1 MTGLGICPLESAARA
16 EVSGA
21 EGSGKLLVIPRP
33 AGAKFSP
40 VRIAVEGRA
49 LRFPVPLVKSKRR
62 RLTMKKL
69 ILVSVL
75 GVMSIPGVVRAQSA
89 FDGTWKIDLTSATP
103 SDKPDVF
110 ILQGGMYECKTCNPP
125 FKVKADG
132 ADQAISGSPYIDTVA
147 IKVLSDHAIE
157 ETDKKGGNV
166 VSTSTATV
174 SADGKTV
181 TFSFT
186 DSSNT
191 NGGPPVEGK
200 GMATLV
206 SSGPTGSHAV
216 SGSWRMSKMES
227 LSDNGT
233 VWSYKVSGKE
243 IAMSTPTGQS
253 YTANLDGTD
262 APMKGDP
269 GVTSVSVRM
278 IGSDTLEETDKR
290 DGKVISVSR
299 MTVSADGKR
308 ARISF
313 EDKQQN
319 RTSAINA
326 TKQ

>member
-1 MTGLGICPLESAARA
+1 VDANGAV
-16 EVSGA
+16 EVSGV
-21 EGSGKLLVIPRP
+21 EGGGKQLVIPWPQAQNSPLFELLLR
-33 AGAKFSP
+33 AAHYGSP
-40 VRIAVEGRA
+40 VP
-49 LRFPVPLVKSKRR
+49 FNQSKRR
-62 RLTMKKL
+62 RVTMKKL

-75 GVMSIPGVVRAQSA
+75 GVVSIPGVVRAQGA
-89 FDGTWKIDLTSATP
+89 FDGTWKVDLSSATP

-132 ADQAISGSPYIDTVA
+132 TDQAISGSPYIDTVA

-174 SADGKTV
+174 SADGRTV
-181 TFSFT
+181 TYSFT

-200 GMATLV
+200 AMATLV
-206 SSGPTGSHAV
+206 SSGPAGSHPV
-216 SGSWRMSKMES
+216 SGSWRLAKMES
-227 LSDNGT
+227 LSDNGA
-233 VWSYKVSGKE
+233 VWSYKVSGNE
-243 IAMSTPTGQS
+243 ITMSSPTGQS
-253 YTANLDGTD
+253 YTAKLDGSD

-269 GVTSVSVRM
+269 GITSVSVRM

-290 DGKVISVSR
+290 NGQVISVSR
-299 MTVSADGKR
+299 MTVSTDGKR

>member
-1 MTGLGICPLESAARA
+1 M
-16 EVSGA
+16 
-21 EGSGKLLVIPRP
+21 
-33 AGAKFSP
+33 
-40 VRIAVEGRA
+40 
-49 LRFPVPLVKSKRR
+49 
-62 RLTMKKL
+62 MKKL

-75 GVMSIPGVVRAQSA
+75 GVVSIPGMARAQSA
-89 FDGTWKIDLTSATP
+89 FDGTWKVDLASATP

-132 ADQAISGSPYIDTVA
+132 TDQAISGSPYIDTVA

-157 ETDKKGGNV
+157 ETDKKGGTV
-166 VSTSTATV
+166 VTTSTATV
-174 SADGKTV
+174 SADGRTV
-181 TFSFT
+181 TYSFT

-200 GMATLV
+200 GTAALV
-206 SSGPTGSHAV
+206 SKGPAGSHPI
-216 SGSWRMSKMES
+216 SGSWRLSKLES

-233 VWSYKVSGKE
+233 VWTYKVSGKE
-243 IAMSTPTGQS
+243 ITMSTPTGQS
-253 YTANLDGTD
+253 YAANLGGTD

-290 DGKVISVSR
+290 NGQVISISR

-308 ARISF
+308 AKISV